1 MASTKQ
7 SSRTTVLE
15 EVAMIGPDLAKPT
28 AHFVGLG
35 ATAQVLARRRCSK
48 SKVLEITAKME
59 PCRIGMEDCCGLHH
73 IGRQLLAWGHAV
85 KLMPP
90 KYDKPFVNRPWCV
103 PANAWPD

>member
-15 EVAMIGPDLAKPT
+15 EVAMIGLDVAMPK

-35 ATAQVLARRRCSK
+35 ATGQALALRRRSK
-48 SKVLEITAKME
+48 SKVLEVTAKME
-59 PCRIGMEDCCGLHH
+59 PCRIGLEDCCGLHH

-90 KYDKPFVNRPWCV
+90 QVRQ
-103 PANAWPD
+103 ALR

>member
-15 EVAMIGPDLAKPT
+15 EVAMIGLDLAMPT
-28 AHFVGLG
+28 VHFVGLG
-35 ATAQVLARRRCSK
+35 ATGQVLASRRCSK
-48 SKVLEITAKME
+48 SKLLEVTAKVE
-59 PCRIGMEDCCGLHH
+59 PFRIWMEDCCGLHH

-85 KLMPP
+85 KLIPP